1 VAASRVGRVH
11 SPYQPATADDTAA
24 GAEPGIVRLAWA
36 GRTST
41 YDQQDPTLSLP
52 RQLRACQL
60 VLPTDALIV
69 AHSYDI
75 ESGRKDLAARGRSD
89 AHEMVS
95 IPIHRDGGLTDM
107 LAEDRPDCHEYHRR
121 SPRRPEGTAVRVD
134 VAGRSS
140 RVAVGMWCVADRRVA
155 GVRRRLDL
163 HAGLD
168 RQPPLARVAWSAIT
182 RMAADSCSFSLAPS
196 STSAD

>member
-1 VAASRVGRVH
+1 M
-11 SPYQPATADDTAA
+11 
-24 GAEPGIVRLAWA
+24 
-36 GRTST
+36 
-41 YDQQDPTLSLP
+41 
-52 RQLRACQL
+52 
-60 VLPTDALIV
+60 IV

-95 IPIHRDGGLTDM
+95 IPIHRDGGLTDL

-155 GVRRRLDL
+155 GVRRRLDP
-163 HAGLD
+163 HGVLD
-168 RQPPLARVAWSAIT
+168 RQPPPGSCCMVRDHPHGRRQLLILACTVINIRRLIKT
-182 RMAADSCSFSLAPS
+182 EF
-196 STSAD
+196 